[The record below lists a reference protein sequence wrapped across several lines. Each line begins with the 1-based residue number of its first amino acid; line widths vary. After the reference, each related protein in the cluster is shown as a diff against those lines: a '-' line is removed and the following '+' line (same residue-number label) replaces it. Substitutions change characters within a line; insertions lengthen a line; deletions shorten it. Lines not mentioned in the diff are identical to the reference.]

1 MLLTVKLLLL
11 QYTIPKPCS
20 AEYID
25 SIQTWI
31 DTPEVRTKEEVML
44 DEFGEAVNLGGSM
57 SGAVSFPSLL
67 YSRNR

>member
-1 MLLTVKLLLL
+1 MLLTFKLLLL

-57 SGAVSFPSLL
+57 SGAVRPPSLL
-67 YSRNR
+67 YSHNR

>member
-1 MLLTVKLLLL
+1 MLLTVQLLLL

-57 SGAVSFPSLL
+57 SGAVSLPSLL

>member
-1 MLLTVKLLLL
+1 
-11 QYTIPKPCS
+11 
-20 AEYID
+20 
-25 SIQTWI
+25 
-31 DTPEVRTKEEVML
+31 VRTKEEVML